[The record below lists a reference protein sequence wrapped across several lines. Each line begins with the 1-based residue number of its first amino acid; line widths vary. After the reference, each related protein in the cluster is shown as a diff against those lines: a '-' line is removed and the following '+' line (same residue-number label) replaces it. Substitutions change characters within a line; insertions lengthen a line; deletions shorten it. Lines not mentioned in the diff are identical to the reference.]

1 MSSFQDLS
9 RPECQKATGFDGCD
23 PLISLK
29 GITKR
34 FGKVVANNNI
44 SLDLYPGR
52 IKALLGENGAGKSTL
67 MSMLAGRFRPDEGF
81 IEVDG
86 QRVDFSNSKDAIKA
100 GVGMVYQHF
109 MLVDTMTVAENVL
122 LGQEGSFFV
131 SPKEMNERVRQIA
144 EDYEL
149 EIDPSARVQDL
160 SMGEKQ
166 RVEIIKLL
174 YRESRVLIFDEP
186 TAVLTPREA
195 FRLFEALWAMT
206 RQGKSVVFIS
216 HKLEEVMA
224 IADEVA
230 ILRRGEI
237 DAEVPRNKIVSKADL
252 ACRMVGKEVL
262 LEIHKEDVEIGD
274 KVLEVK
280 NMTGI
285 GLRGINLDVRK
296 GEVVAIVGVAGNGQ
310 QELVEG
316 VCGLRKPPKD
326 TIFIMNK
333 PWRKFFAEMK
343 WNNSMSYIPEDRLD
357 LATARNLDLVDNLLL
372 TTRQGFTS
380 GPILQRD
387 KAAKVAEE
395 LVKDYDVRPGRIQA
409 LAWQLSGGNLQKM
422 VLARELYR
430 QPHLI
435 VAEQPTQGLDI
446 SATEEVW
453 NKLLEARKMAGI
465 LLVTGDLGEALQL
478 ADRVAVMYCGQI
490 MDEFSVADKA
500 KIDNI
505 GLLMAGVRE

>member
-1 MSSFQDLS
+1 MNGQDLT
-9 RPECQKATGFDGCD
+9 RPESQKATGFAGAP

-67 MSMLAGRFRPDEGF
+67 MSMLAGRFKPDEGY

-86 QRVDFSNSKDAIKA
+86 VRADFNSSKDAIKA

-109 MLVDTMTVAENVL
+109 MLVETMTVAENVL
-122 LGQEGSFFV
+122 LGQEGSFFINHH
-131 SPKEMNERVRQIA
+131 EMRERVRKLA
-144 EDYEL
+144 SDYEL
-149 EIDPSARVQDL
+149 EIDPAARISDL

-166 RVEIIKLL
+166 RVEILKLL

-195 FRLFEALWAMT
+195 FRLFEALWTMT
-206 RQGKSVVFIS
+206 RLGKSVVFIS
-216 HKLEEVMA
+216 HKLEEVLA

-230 ILRRGEI
+230 ILRRGKI
-237 DAEVPRNKIVSKADL
+237 DAEVPRDKILSKADL

-262 LEIHKEDVEIGD
+262 LEIDKEEVEVGE

-280 NMTGI
+280 NMTGM
-285 GLRGINLDVRK
+285 GLRGISLDVHK
-296 GEVVAIVGVAGNGQ
+296 GEIVAIVGVAGNGQ

-316 VCGLRKPPKD
+316 VSGLRKPPED

-333 PWRKFFAEMK
+333 PWRKFFAEMT
-343 WNNSMSYIPEDRLD
+343 WNHSMSYIPEDRLD

-372 TTRQGFTS
+372 TTRQGFTAGS
-380 GPILQRD
+380 ILQRD
-387 KAAKVAEE
+387 KAAVVAAE
-395 LVKDYDVRPGRIQA
+395 LVKDYDVRPGRLQA

-465 LLVTGDLGEALQL
+465 LLVTGDLGEAIQL
-478 ADRVAVMYCGQI
+478 ADRIAVMYCGQI
-490 MDEFSVADKA
+490 MDEFHVSNTEKL
-500 KIDNI
+500 DNI
-505 GLLMAGVRE
+505 GLLMAGVKE

>member
-1 MSSFQDLS
+1 MSLHQDYT
-9 RPECQKATGFDGCD
+9 RPECQKATGFDDCS

-34 FGKVVANNNI
+34 FGKVVANNKI

-67 MSMLAGRFRPDEGF
+67 MSMLAGRFRPDEGY

-86 QRVDFSNSKDAIKA
+86 KRVDFSNSKDAIKA

-131 SPKEMNERVRQIA
+131 NPKEMNERVRKLA

-166 RVEIIKLL
+166 RVEILKLL

-206 RQGKSVVFIS
+206 RLGKSVVFIS

-237 DAEVPRNKIVSKADL
+237 DAEVPRDKIISKGDL

-262 LEIHKEDVEIGD
+262 LEVNKEEVEIGD

-285 GLRGINLDVRK
+285 GLRDISLDVRK

-372 TTRQGFTS
+372 TTRQGFS
-380 GPILQRD
+380 AGPILQRD

-395 LVKDYDVRPGRIQA
+395 LVKEYDVRPGRIQA

-453 NKLLEARKMAGI
+453 NKLLEARKMAGV

-490 MDEFSVADKA
+490 MDEFPVTDQG